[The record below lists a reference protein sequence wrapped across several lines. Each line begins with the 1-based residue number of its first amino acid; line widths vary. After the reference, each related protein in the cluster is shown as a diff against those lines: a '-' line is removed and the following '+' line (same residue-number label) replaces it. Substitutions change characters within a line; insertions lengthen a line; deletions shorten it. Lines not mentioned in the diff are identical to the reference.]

1 MKKGSQGCSNLC
13 KKNIAI
19 MQVYPKESAP
29 DTAWVEIKAGKNKRM
44 IIGGIYRSPNNLS
57 DNNKKLWKTITYM
70 ASLYKD
76 NMLLMGDFNCSGID
90 WTNQLTVDINTNSL
104 NNKLIKTLR

>member
-1 MKKGSQGCSNLC
+1 
-13 KKNIAI
+13 
-19 MQVYPKESAP
+19 
-29 DTAWVEIKAGKNKRM
+29 M

-57 DNNKKLWKTITYM
+57 DNNEKLWKTITYM
-70 ASLYKD
+70 ASLYKI

-104 NNKLIKTLR
+104 NNKLIERLMDCYCKWPIVQMYGCTRV